1 MGQAVFPQAIYAFRT
16 FEQLIMMST
25 AMPYCPI
32 CYICKKP
39 VSIESRTTDENGK
52 TVHGGCY
59 FLKITA
65 RKLKAKP
72 STS

>member
-1 MGQAVFPQAIYAFRT
+1 MGQVGFHKRIYAFRT

-25 AMPYCPI
+25 EMPYSPI

-39 VSIESRTTDENGK
+39 VSIESRTTDENGR

-65 RKLKAKP
+65 RKPKAKP

>member
-1 MGQAVFPQAIYAFRT
+1 
-16 FEQLIMMST
+16 MMST
-25 AMPYCPI
+25 AMPYSPI

-39 VSIESRTTDENGK
+39 VSIESRTTDENDR

-65 RKLKAKP
+65 RKPKAKP